1 MQTFA
6 KPSRLIVFKLST
18 IAFFLLG
25 ATGCIKPVV
34 IEGTAMSPTLADGER
49 WFVTMNPEE
58 IQRGD
63 IIEFRYPK
71 DETKRYVKRVV
82 GLPGETIGIRA
93 GVVHINGA
101 PLPEGYLPAESNN
114 KLGASFPEKLV
125 PENHFYVLGDNRD
138 NSSDSRY
145 WGTVDRSLVE
155 GKLYMRYSSSEKS
168 N

>member
-6 KPSRLIVFKLST
+6 NPNRLLVFKLST

-49 WFVTMNPEE
+49 WFVTMNPGE

-82 GLPGETIGIRA
+82 GLPGETIEIRA

-101 PLPEGYLPAESNN
+101 PLPEGYLPPESNN
-114 KLGASFPEKLV
+114 KAGSSFPEKRV

-138 NSSDSRY
+138 NSADSRY
-145 WGTVDRSLVE
+145 WGTVDRSLIE
-155 GKLYMRYSSSEKS
+155 GKLYMRYSSGK
-168 N
+168 

>member
-1 MQTFA
+1 MQTFV
-6 KPSRLIVFKLST
+6 KPNGLIVFKLST

-49 WFVTMNPEE
+49 WFVTMNPGE

-82 GLPGETIGIRA
+82 GLPGETIEVRG
-93 GVVHINGA
+93 GVVHINGSA
-101 PLPEGYLPAESNN
+101 LTEDYVPAERNQT
-114 KLGASFPEKLV
+114 GASFPQKHI